1 MTLWERVAD
10 SIIGHEGGY
19 VNHPTDPGGETNWGI
34 SKRSYPHVD
43 IKNLTREQALE
54 IYREDY
60 WDYIPEDL
68 PDVVRWFAFDCAVNH
83 GLGRALEWLED
94 SRTVA
99 ELAATRL
106 FFYSN
111 LSTWPTFGKG
121 WVRRVAN
128 LLWEINAWAEEHDGA
143 RSAEVVVLH
152 DLVQR
157 PVTLRGKFVW
167 RTRGQKIDIRW
178 VGPIEE

>member
-1 MTLWERVAD
+1 VAD

-19 VNHPTDPGGETNWGI
+19 VDHPSDPGGETNWGI
-34 SKRSYPHVD
+34 SKRSYPTLD

-54 IYREDY
+54 IYRRDY
-60 WDYIPEDL
+60 WDRIPEDL
-68 PDVVRWFAFDCAVNH
+68 PGVVRWFTFDCAVNH
-83 GLGRALEWLED
+83 GVGRALEWLKTNH
-94 SRTVA
+94 TVA
-99 ELAATRL
+99 ELAAARL
-106 FFYSN
+106 HYYTG

-121 WVRRVAN
+121 WTRRVAN
-128 LLWEINAWAEEHDGA
+128 LLREINAWAEAQDDA

-178 VGPIEE
+178 AGPIEE